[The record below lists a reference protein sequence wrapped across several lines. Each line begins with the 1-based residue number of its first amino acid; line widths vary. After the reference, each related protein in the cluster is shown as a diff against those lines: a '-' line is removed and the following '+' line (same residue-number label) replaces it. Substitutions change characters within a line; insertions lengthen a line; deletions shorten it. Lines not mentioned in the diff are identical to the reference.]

1 MLFWEIGLVLT
12 ILLLIPPQSQQ
23 PSTSSALGYQPPT
36 PSQTVA
42 FSSPFSVPTAVKAL
56 STLMKLDSSSRPRGP
71 LTEAEKQFRKQ
82 RGVCNYCGTDTLG
95 TACAKLTQRDAV
107 RAERFFPPKVMKCRY
122 FPLWRHLVRS
132 PQKKKKN
139 TSVENSFN
147 CPYRITGLPEPS
159 PLRRTQYSL
168 TSRYFRRQ
176 ISHTSGGAYWLI
188 CFHRASKECEKETR
202 QSVESNA
209 ASRARGFSS
218 LGDNSSLMHGRRRG
232 RVEVDEK
239 SLVWKPKKQQG
250 ANP

>member
-1 MLFWEIGLVLT
+1 
-12 ILLLIPPQSQQ
+12 
-23 PSTSSALGYQPPT
+23 
-36 PSQTVA
+36 
-42 FSSPFSVPTAVKAL
+42 
-56 STLMKLDSSSRPRGP
+56 MKLDSSSRPRGP

-107 RAERFFPPKVMKCRY
+107 RAERFFPPKVMECRY

-132 PQKKKKN
+132 PPKKN

-147 CPYRITGLPEPS
+147 YPYRITGLPEPS

-176 ISHTSGGAYWLI
+176 ISHTSGRAYWLI

-218 LGDNSSLMHGRRRG
+218 LGDNSSLMHDRRRG
-232 RVEVDEK
+232 EWRLMK
-239 SLVWKPKKQQG
+239 RALYGSQKKKKKKMS
-250 ANP
+250 